1 MYERLKIKKFYVEF
15 KNKGVSN
22 IVRINLK
29 RVHII
34 YSLIIL
40 YMCVKLLPERLY
52 QLKIKREKIMSL
64 IISENKIRSTIL
76 LYKHYLFFF
85 IIN

>member
-1 MYERLKIKKFYVEF
+1 
-15 KNKGVSN
+15 
-22 IVRINLK
+22 
-29 RVHII
+29 
-34 YSLIIL
+34 
-40 YMCVKLLPERLY
+40 MCVKLLPERLY